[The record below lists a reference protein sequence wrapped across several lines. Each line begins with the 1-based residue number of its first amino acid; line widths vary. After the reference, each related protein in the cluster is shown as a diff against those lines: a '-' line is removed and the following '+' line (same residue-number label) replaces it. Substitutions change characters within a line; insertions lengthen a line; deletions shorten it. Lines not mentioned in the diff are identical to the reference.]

1 MSGIISG
8 YTSLQTAITDYVAKS
23 NLTSFTPLFIQMWEE
38 RFYRQP
44 RNYGKWM
51 ESASLAVSFSSTAA
65 IPSDFLGLRIGY
77 LNGQSQQPL
86 IWSSVE
92 QLYAKYPRSLA
103 TGIPKWISQDGANFV
118 FGPMPNGTYTLNGTY
133 YAKPTLLRSFAGDA
147 AAHFLIV
154 NAPDLLLY
162 GALAETESFLKN
174 DNRVA
179 LWKGLYGEALND
191 YRDLLKS
198 QKTAASAL
206 QVMVA

>member
-133 YAKPTLLRSFAGDA
+133 YAKPR
-147 AAHFLIV
+147 IV
-154 NAPDLLLY
+154 
-162 GALAETESFLKN
+162 K
-174 DNRVA
+174 
-179 LWKGLYGEALND
+179 LND
-191 YRDLLKS
+191 FTPAKVKAFNDQWVSLF
-198 QKTAASAL
+198 
-206 QVMVA
+206 VH